1 MTYRY
6 YIETLGCSKNQVDS
20 EVMMGLLD
28 AANHVIVNDPFDADV
43 IVVNTCGF
51 IEDAKRESL
60 DSIFELLHYKKHG
73 NCRFFIVAG
82 CLAQRYASELAKEI
96 EEVDAFIGTTTF
108 NEIVNI
114 IQLLKDRQRVLL
126 QVDSAD
132 RITPDTTIRR
142 LPKGSTGFLKISEG
156 CDNRCTYCIIPKLR
170 GRYRS
175 RNIENIVAEAKAMAQ
190 AGVSELIIIAQDT
203 SRYGIDNY
211 KAYKLVELLE
221 QLNAIAGIKWI
232 RLQYIYPDILTE
244 ETIKGIAAL
253 DKVVDYF
260 DIPIQHASDSVLKRM
275 HRNTTQQQI
284 RNVIKAIRKYCE
296 TPCVRT
302 TVIVG
307 FPGETEQ
314 DYNLLLDFV
323 KEVKFDRL
331 GAFRYSLEE
340 NTPAYALDGRVEEA
354 VATERLSNLMAIQQ
368 DISETLQVEKL
379 NTIQEVLIEE
389 IVEQNKIYVGRTAY
403 DAPEIDG
410 ICYVHT
416 DGKALEIGQYV
427 SVLVTDCLEFDI
439 IGEYVEHS
447 KQINNF

>member
-1 MTYRY
+1 MQYKY
-6 YIETLGCSKNQVDS
+6 FFETLGCSKNLIDS

-28 AANHVIVNDPFDADV
+28 KANFKLVTDPFDADV

-60 DSIFELLHYKKHG
+60 DTIFELLQYKTDG
-73 NCRFFIVAG
+73 NCQFFIVAG
-82 CLAQRYASELAKEI
+82 CLAQRYAKELASEI
-96 EEVDAFIGTTTF
+96 AEVDAFIGTTTF
-108 NEIVNI
+108 DEIVAVVEA
-114 IQLLKDRQRVLL
+114 LKDRQQVLL
-126 QVDSAD
+126 NIAD
-132 RITPDTTIRR
+132 ESRLTPELPTRR
-142 LPKGSTGFLKISEG
+142 FDKGRATGYLKIAEG

-175 RNIENIVAEAKAMAQ
+175 RTIAHIVAEAKAMVQ

-211 KAYKLVELLE
+211 KSYKLVELLT

-232 RLQYIYPDILTE
+232 RLQYIYPDILTD

-260 DIPIQHASDSVLKRM
+260 DIPIQHASDTVLKRM
-275 HRNTTQQQI
+275 HRNTSVAQI
-284 RNVIKAIRKYCE
+284 RSVIKSIRKHCDN
-296 TPCVRT
+296 PCIRT

-307 FPGETEQ
+307 FPGETG
-314 DYNLLLDFV
+314 DDFNALLDFV
-323 KEVKFDRL
+323 EEVKFDRL

-340 NTPAYALDGRVEEA
+340 NTPAFALDGRVPEEL
-354 VATERLSNLMAIQQ
+354 ATERLSTLMAVQQ
-368 DISETLQVEKL
+368 DISEALQEKKL

-389 IVEQNKIYVGRTAY
+389 IVEENKIYVGRTAY

-410 ICYVHT
+410 VCYVHT
-416 DGKALEIGQYV
+416 AGKALKIGQYV
-427 SVLVTDCLEFDI
+427 NVSVTDFLEFDI
-439 IGEYVEHS
+439 IA
-447 KQINNF
+447 KL